1 MSDADRR
8 RAPRLDFKIP
18 VKLRPTV
25 GTTPYVFSAESLNV
39 SECGL
44 LFVLD
49 QKLEKG
55 ALVELSFTMPREVT
69 GSSAMKI
76 RCTARVI
83 RVDREGLPEGKSG
96 IAADIERFE
105 TIVADA

>member
-18 VKLRPTV
+18 VKLRPTE
-25 GTTPYVFSAESLNV
+25 GNTPYVFSAESINV

-49 QKLEKG
+49 KKLEKG

-69 GSSAMKI
+69 GSSPMKV
-76 RCTARVI
+76 RCTGRVI
-83 RVDREGLPEGKSG
+83 RVDRQDMPEGKAG
-96 IAADIERFE
+96 IAADIEHFE
-105 TIVADA
+105 TILADA